1 MLLKLDLDGL
11 EFKLKIE
18 NYVSNKDNDN
28 NWAKTTLSLKFQNI
42 INYQLNNKEILL
54 CSEID
59 ELRDSLYKL
68 INNEYSE
75 IEELEF
81 EELDLEFNLYPS
93 NEILDISMDLQIN
106 LWDNGL
112 TCNNISTTFSETDI
126 EALYY
131 YLLLVTNKIDKDNEN
146 IQKLIK
152 DGVIY

>member
-1 MLLKLDLDGL
+1 MFLKLFLDGL
-11 EFKLKIE
+11 ELQLKID
-18 NYVSNKDNDN
+18 NYNSNDN
-28 NWAKTTLSLKFQNI
+28 EWAKTSLFLKFQNI
-42 INYQLNNKEILL
+42 INYELDNKEMLL

-59 ELRDSLYKL
+59 ELRDCLYKL

-81 EELDLEFNLYPS
+81 EEPDLEFNLYPS

-112 TCNNISTTFSETDI
+112 TCNNISTTFSKTDI

-131 YLLLVTNKIDKDNEN
+131 YLLLVTNKIDKDSEN